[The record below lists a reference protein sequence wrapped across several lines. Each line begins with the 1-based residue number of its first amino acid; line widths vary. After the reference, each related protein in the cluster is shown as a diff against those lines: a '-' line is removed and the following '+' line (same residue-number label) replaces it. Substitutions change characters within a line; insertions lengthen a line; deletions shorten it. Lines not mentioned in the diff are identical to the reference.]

1 MPRLA
6 KNLAAPLA
14 SSLASSLVSLA
25 LFGVLCA
32 TLTYWVVTLR
42 TQSQVAPDA
51 VLAAHT
57 PPSVDDAALLFG
69 GQQDNHAHDIHL
81 LGVLNLG
88 SRVAAIL
95 SVGDD
100 PVRAVG
106 LDQQIGTAGTLAE
119 VRARSIV
126 IDHHG
131 ARSEVFMPAAAPGA
145 ATIYMR

>member
-14 SSLASSLVSLA
+14 STLASSLVSLA

-32 TLTYWVVTLR
+32 TLTYWAVTLR
-42 TQSQVAPDA
+42 TQSHITPDA
-51 VLAAHT
+51 ALAART
-57 PPSVDDAALLFG
+57 PLSVDDAAQLFG

-100 PVRAVG
+100 PVHAVG
-106 LDQQIGTAGTLAE
+106 LDQQIGTVGTLAE

-131 ARSEVFMPAAAPGA
+131 ARSEVFMPATAPGA